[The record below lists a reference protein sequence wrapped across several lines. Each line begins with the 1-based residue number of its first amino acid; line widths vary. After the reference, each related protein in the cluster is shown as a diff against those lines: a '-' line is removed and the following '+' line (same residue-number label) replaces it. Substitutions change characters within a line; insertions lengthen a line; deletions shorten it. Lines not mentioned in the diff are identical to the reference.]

1 MVHRNLITTFTFATI
16 LSINCSMA
24 LFGGARVISIDHVS
38 KNANDSWY
46 DHKLGERESIRTVIR
61 HIQKS
66 KTGRVILS
74 KAQKKASKRGQTLI
88 DIISVGEGSLTDT
101 TLIRKFS
108 PDSPDKIFYESK
120 SHVYLNRDLTFLN
133 ASLDLAHE
141 LTHYTYRDAFNPYRS
156 QFSLD
161 AFVKSTIEGKGGEVD
176 AYLVECKVMG
186 ELYPGRLRKQSNCAR
201 VLDNNTGKLSKN
213 LAVKEFYKVG
223 EYYKEITKYFNMYG
237 SSIRNLK
244 SVSNDEG
251 LFISSAYSLPYP
263 LAAVKE
269 YISIMDRACYND
281 RKRLSIFQK
290 RVTGRV
296 IASTSYSAPK
306 RKKMYESLKK
316 SYKNRCY
323 MFDSE

>member
-1 MVHRNLITTFTFATI
+1 MVYKSLLITFIFSSI
-16 LSINCSMA
+16 LSISHTWA
-24 LFGGARVISIDHVS
+24 IFGGAKVIDLDHIS
-38 KNANDSWY
+38 KNANDSWF
-46 DHKLGERESIRTVIR
+46 DSKLGERESIRTVLR

-66 KTGRVILS
+66 RTGRLILS
-74 KAQKKASKRGQTLI
+74 KAQKKASKRGLTLV

-120 SHVYLNRDLTFLN
+120 SHVYLNKDLTFLN
-133 ASLDLAHE
+133 AALDLAHE

-176 AYLVECKVMG
+176 AYLVECKVMS
-186 ELYPGRLRKQSNCAR
+186 ELYPSRLRKQSNCGR
-201 VLDNNTGKLSKN
+201 VLDNHTGKLSKG

-223 EYYKEITKYFNMYG
+223 GHYKEIKKYLNMYG
-237 SSIRNLK
+237 SNIRNLK
-244 SVSNDEG
+244 NVSNDEG

-269 YISIMDRACYND
+269 YVSIMDRACYND
-281 RKRLSIFQK
+281 RKRLSIFEK
-290 RVTGRV
+290 NVKGRQ
-296 IASTSYSAPK
+296 IASTSYSAPRRSK
-306 RKKMYESLKK
+306 VYENMKT